1 MRNSKWLL
9 ILQLLLLLLSQQNTQ
24 AQDNGTVSGTVAGA
38 ADGRPLNG
46 ASVRLKGSSK
56 GTTTDADGKF
66 IVRARA
72 GDVLEISSV
81 GFQSQQVTVGA
92 TTTINIQLT
101 AVPNG
106 LEEIIVIG
114 YGSQRKKTVTGSTV
128 RVTGGELEKNHNVS
142 VAQSLQGQAAGVQV
156 TTNSGQPGDALRI
169 RLRGVGTN
177 GDPNPLFVVDGMPT
191 GDISYLNPSDVESID
206 VHKDAAA
213 ASIYGAQGANG
224 VVFITT
230 KKGKAGKRSVTLDA
244 YYGWQNPMKKLDML
258 NGREYSMILNEA
270 GINSGKAPFD
280 ASIYPFTNYNK
291 TQLDSI
297 GNGTDWQKAATIEN
311 ASIQSYNLGFS
322 GGNDQSVYSSSL
334 GYQKQQGIIG
344 LPGRS
349 FYERITFRMNS
360 EHKLYKD
367 IIKTGENLTYTH
379 SNQSGIG
386 TGNIYGNS
394 IRALLNTS
402 PLFPVYN
409 PDGTYGRSQNAEEV
423 NPIAAMN
430 YLNNNRTVY
439 DKVFGNIYAEAMIIK
454 GLRFRT
460 DFGIDLSYNSN
471 NSFIPLYNLSSSQLT
486 TTTTASQGL
495 YRNFT
500 WNWDNTLTYQH
511 SFGDHSF
518 TLLAGHGA
526 KQIDGFFVNGSK
538 QDLII
543 PDFENAVINAG
554 TNALTQKIFGS
565 RSQVALQSWF
575 GRFIYSYQDK
585 YLVTASFRRDGSSNF
600 SANKRYGNFPA
611 VSAGW
616 VASNEEFLKEAGW
629 LNFLKVRASWGRN
642 GNDRIGS
649 FKYLATVSS
658 LYQGYYFG
666 GADNTSISVGTSPD
680 KIPNSNLKWEA
691 GEQTDVG
698 LDATIAKDFSVT
710 LDLYNKTT
718 RDWLVAP
725 PIPDVVGTG
734 APYINGG
741 DIRNKGIELAINYR
755 HTFGEV
761 SVGLGGNIS
770 FIKNQVLQVPTADGI
785 IHGATNV
792 LSSTTEEF
800 YRIEAGHPLGYF
812 WGYQTNGIF
821 QDQAAVA
828 NYTGKLGAIQ
838 PGALPGDIRFVDRN
852 GDGLIDAK
860 DKTQIGS
867 PLPAQTFGISL
878 TAAYKAFDISILMS
892 GVGGNQIVDGMR
904 ATDRYYN
911 NYTTAILERWHGT
924 GTSNSLPRVTL
935 GDEPNKNWGRVSDLL
950 VHGGAFLRV
959 KSVNIGYDLKKGLLK
974 NLPMRTLRL
983 YASGLN
989 LWTFTHYRGI
999 DPEIGYGNTETD
1011 GNNWSTGID
1020 LGYYPQPRT
1029 LMVGLNVGF

>member
-1 MRNSKWLL
+1 MRRSKWLL
-9 ILQLLLLLLSQQNTQ
+9 IVQLLLFLLFSHRDMY
-24 AQDNGTVSGTVAGA
+24 AQETNAVSGTVTA
-38 ADGRPLNG
+38 ADGRPLAG
-46 ASVRLKGSSK
+46 VSIRIKGSAR
-56 GTTTDADGKF
+56 GTTTGADGKF
-66 IVRARA
+66 TLRATT
-72 GDVLEISSV
+72 GDMLEISSI
-81 GFQSQQVTVGA
+81 GYQPQTVRAGTDA
-92 TTTINIQLT
+92 LNILLT
-101 AVPNG
+101 ALPNG
-106 LEEIIVIG
+106 LDEVIVIG
-114 YGSQRKKTVTGSTV
+114 YGAQRKRTVTGSTV

-213 ASIYGAQGANG
+213 ASLYGAQGANG

-230 KKGKAGKRSVTLDA
+230 KKGKAGKKSVTLDA
-244 YYGWQNPMKKLDML
+244 YYGWQNPMKRLDML
-258 NGREYSMILNEA
+258 NAKEYVMIMNEA
-270 GINSGKAPFD
+270 GINSGKSPYD
-280 ASIYPFTNYNK
+280 ASIYPFTNF
-291 TQLDSI
+291 TSAQLDSI
-297 GNGTDWQKAATIEN
+297 GSGTDWQKAATIEN
-311 ASIQSYNLGFS
+311 ATTQSYNLGFS

-344 LPGRS
+344 MPGKS

-367 IIKTGENLTYTH
+367 IVKMGENLTYTH

-394 IRALLNTS
+394 IRSLLNTS

-409 PDGTYGRSQNAEEV
+409 PDGSYGRSKSADEI
-423 NPIAAMN
+423 NPIAAMD
-430 YLNNNRTVY
+430 YLNNNKTVY
-439 DKVFGNIYAEAMIIK
+439 DKVFGNVYGEVTLIK
-454 GLRFRT
+454 GLKFRS
-460 DFGIDLSYNSN
+460 DFGIDLSYNSTN
-471 NSFIPLYNLSSSQLT
+471 TFTPIYNLASTNIT
-486 TTTTASQGL
+486 TTTTAGQGL

-500 WNWDNTLTYQH
+500 WNWDNTLTWQH
-511 SFGDHSF
+511 SFGDHNL
-518 TLLAGHGA
+518 TALVGHGA
-526 KQIDGFFVNGSK
+526 KQIDGFFVNGTK

-543 PDFENAVINAG
+543 PDFEHAVINAG
-554 TNALTQKIFGS
+554 TNALTQKIYGS
-565 RSQVALQSWF
+565 RSVSALESYF
-575 GRFIYSYQDK
+575 ARIIYSYRDK
-585 YLVTASFRRDGSSNF
+585 YLLTASFRRDGSTNF
-600 SANKRYGNFPA
+600 GANRRHGSFPA

-616 VASNEEFLKEAGW
+616 VASNEAFLKTVDW
-629 LNFLKVRASWGRN
+629 LNFLKIRASWGKN
-642 GNDRIGS
+642 GNDRIGA

-666 GADNTSISVGTSPD
+666 GINNPSVSVGTSPD
-680 KIPNSNLKWEA
+680 KIPNPDLKWEA
-691 GEQTDVG
+691 SEQTDVG

-725 PIPDVVGTG
+725 PIPDLVGTG

-741 DIRNKGIELAINYR
+741 NIRNKGIELAVNY
-755 HTFGEV
+755 HHAFGEV
-761 SVGLGGNIS
+761 TVGVGGNIS
-770 FIKNQVLQVPTADGI
+770 FIKNEVLEVPTADHI

-800 YRIEAGHPLGYF
+800 YRIEPGHPVGYF
-812 WGYQTNGIF
+812 WGYRTNGIF

-828 NYTGKLGAIQ
+828 NYTGKQGLIQ
-838 PGALPGDIRFVDRN
+838 PGAVPGDVRFVDLN
-852 GDGLIDAK
+852 GDGVIDTK

-867 PLPAQTFGISL
+867 PLPTQTFGITL
-878 TAAYKAFDISILMS
+878 TAAYKAFDLSILMS
-892 GVGGNQIVDGMR
+892 GVSGNQIVDGVR

-911 NYTTAILERWHGT
+911 NYTTAIFGRWHGA
-924 GTSNSLPRVTL
+924 GTSNVLPRVTL
-935 GDEPNKNWGRVSDLL
+935 GDEPNKNWGRISGLYL
-950 VHGGAFLRV
+950 HNGAFLRV
-959 KSVNIGYDLKKGLLK
+959 KSVNIGYDLKKDLLK
-974 NLPMRTLRL
+974 NLPFRQLRL

-999 DPEIGYGNTETD
+999 DPEVGYGNTEAD
-1011 GNNWSTGID
+1011 NNTWSSGID